1 MSPAA
6 RLLLLLLVVVALP
19 FLPFSIVVGAV
30 LCTAIVVAIVP
41 RSVRLRVFNA
51 LYRTRWLLFA
61 VAFVII
67 VFTPGAWSTARFV
80 EAAWR
85 CGVLVCAVTAVQ
97 LALSGLPADAMAA
110 GLARILAP
118 LRWTR
123 LPVDTFAR
131 RLTLTLDAVP
141 RVQALIAATPAPTS
155 GRFIDRVAGRAAAV
169 IQALE

>member
-19 FLPFSIVVGAV
+19 FLPFSVFLGAALSAAIVVG
-30 LCTAIVVAIVP
+30 VVP
-41 RSVRLRVFNA
+41 HSMRQRVFTA
-51 LYRTRWLLFA
+51 LFRIRWLLLA
-61 VAFVII
+61 VATVIL
-67 VFTPGAWSTARFV
+67 VFTPGDWTATRLID
-80 EAAWR
+80 AAWR

-97 LALSGLPADAMAA
+97 LALSGLSAEALAA
-110 GLARILAP
+110 GLAQLLAP

-141 RVQALIAATPAPTS
+141 QVQALIAATPAPTT
-155 GRFIDRVAGRAAAV
+155 GRFVDRVAGRAAAV

>member
-19 FLPFSIVVGAV
+19 FLPAPAIAIATAAAAVVVISSPKLVRARV
-30 LCTAIVVAIVP
+30 LTAL
-41 RSVRLRVFNA
+41 VRIL
-51 LYRTRWLLFA
+51 WLLFA
-61 VAFVII
+61 VAAVIVI
-67 VFTPGAWSTARFV
+67 FSPGPFGVARFV

-97 LALSGLPADAMAA
+97 LSLSGISTEALAA
-110 GLARILAP
+110 ALARLLAP

-123 LPVDTFAR
+123 LPVDVFAR

-141 RVQALIAATPAPTS
+141 RVQALIAATPAPAS
-155 GRFIDRVAGRAAAV
+155 GGFVERVAGRAAAV
-169 IQALE
+169 IRALE